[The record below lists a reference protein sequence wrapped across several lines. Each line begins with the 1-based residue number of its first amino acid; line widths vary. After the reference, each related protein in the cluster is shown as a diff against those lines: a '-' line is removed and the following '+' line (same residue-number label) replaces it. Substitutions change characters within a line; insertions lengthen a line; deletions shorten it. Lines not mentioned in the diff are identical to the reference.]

1 MQGSTLTD
9 IGSSDFSILIF
20 KLNYVFMEEKD
31 NPAQKVVIDEKE
43 IDGIVIDGN
52 LSLENLPGAVF
63 ID

>member
-43 IDGIVIDGN
+43 IDGIVIDSN
-52 LSLENLPGAVF
+52 LSLENLPRAVF

>member
-1 MQGSTLTD
+1 
-9 IGSSDFSILIF
+9 
-20 KLNYVFMEEKD
+20 MEEKD

-52 LSLENLPGAVF
+52 LSLENLPRAVF